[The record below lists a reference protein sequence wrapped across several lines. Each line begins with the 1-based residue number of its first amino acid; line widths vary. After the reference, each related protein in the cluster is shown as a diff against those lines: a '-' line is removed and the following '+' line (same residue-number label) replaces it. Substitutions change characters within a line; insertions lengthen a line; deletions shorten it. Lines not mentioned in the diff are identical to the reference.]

1 MKRTLKKIM
10 GGFLAVGIVVSSF
23 TGVLSYASTPEIG
36 AIAALEA
43 EAYTLEAMLNYAM
56 QDEQL
61 AKAEYEAIIE
71 AFNVTKPYTNI
82 IKSEETHIRLLTPLF
97 TTYNVDLPVGDWSS
111 LITLPA
117 TLNEA
122 NQIGVDAE
130 INNIAM
136 YEKFLV
142 QELPDDVRTVFE
154 KLKDASENHLA
165 AFEKQVSSASRTS
178 GGFRKNGK

>member
-1 MKRTLKKIM
+1 M
-10 GGFLAVGIVVSSF
+10 
-23 TGVLSYASTPEIG
+23 
-36 AIAALEA
+36 
-43 EAYTLEAMLNYAM
+43 
-56 QDEQL
+56 
-61 AKAEYEAIIE
+61 
-71 AFNVTKPYTNI
+71 
-82 IKSEETHIRLLTPLF
+82 
-97 TTYNVDLPVGDWSS
+97 
-111 LITLPA
+111 PA

-136 YEKFLV
+136 YEKFLE

-165 AFEKQVSSASRTS
+165 AFEKQVSSASRAS